1 MRAMERV
8 QHTLSR
14 AVRLLLIGAPGVGK
28 GTQTERM
35 LKRYPQLSA
44 ISSGDLLRDN
54 VRNRTP
60 LGIHA
65 ENIMKSGQLVPDT
78 MMLRLI
84 LNELNKRGWVQ
95 SEEPPTPFT
104 LNYAN
109 TVQPETLNNNYVD
122 DVIVGAPGIQGYT
135 YSESPSASFIL
146 DGFPRNVAQASQVD
160 NLIPINFVI
169 HINTPAEVVMDRI
182 RNRWVHAP
190 SGRVYNTTFNP
201 PKVEGKDDVTGEPL
215 TRRDDDDPEIWKKRL
230 SQFEKTS
237 TPLLEHYDKKN
248 LLWTVTGNSSD
259 EISPK
264 LFKEFERRY
273 AMAGVD

>member
-1 MRAMERV
+1 MERI
-8 QHTLSR
+8 QTLTR

-54 VRNRTP
+54 VRSRTP

-95 SEEPPTPFT
+95 SEGRAMKSYT
-104 LNYAN
+104 LNYS
-109 TVQPETLNNNYVD
+109 TTIQPETRDSFVD
-122 DVIVGAPGIQGYT
+122 DVIVGAPMTQGYT
-135 YSESPSASFIL
+135 YSENPDSSFIL
-146 DGFPRNVAQASQVD
+146 DGFPRNQAQATQVD
-160 NLIPINFVI
+160 SLIPINFVI
-169 HINTPAEVVMDRI
+169 HINTPAEVVIDRI
-182 RNRWVHAP
+182 ANRLVHGP

-201 PKVEGKDDVTGEPL
+201 PKVAGKDDITGEPL
-215 TRRDDDDPEIWKKRL
+215 TRRDDDNPETWKTRL
-230 SQFEKTS
+230 ASFEKTS
-237 TPLLEHYDKKN
+237 MPLLEHYDKKGV
-248 LLWTVTGNSSD
+248 LWTVNGNSSD

-273 AMAGVD
+273 AIEN

>member
-1 MRAMERV
+1 
-8 QHTLSR
+8 
-14 AVRLLLIGAPGVGK
+14 
-28 GTQTERM
+28 
-35 LKRYPQLSA
+35 
-44 ISSGDLLRDN
+44 
-54 VRNRTP
+54 
-60 LGIHA
+60 
-65 ENIMKSGQLVPDT
+65 

-95 SEEPPTPFT
+95 SDEPVKPYT
-104 LNYAN
+104 LNYSSAI
-109 TVQPETLNNNYVD
+109 QPDTPLTTGSFVD
-122 DVIVGAPGIQGYT
+122 DVIVGAPMTQGYT

-146 DGFPRNVAQASQVD
+146 DGFPRNVSQASQVD

-169 HINTPAEVVMDRI
+169 YINTPAEVVMDRI

-201 PKVEGKDDVTGEPL
+201 PQVTGKDDVTGEKL

-230 SQFEKTS
+230 EKFEETS
-237 TPLLEHYDKKN
+237 TPLLEHYDRKG

-264 LFKEFERRY
+264 LFHEFERRY
-273 AMAGVD
+273 AAAGVD